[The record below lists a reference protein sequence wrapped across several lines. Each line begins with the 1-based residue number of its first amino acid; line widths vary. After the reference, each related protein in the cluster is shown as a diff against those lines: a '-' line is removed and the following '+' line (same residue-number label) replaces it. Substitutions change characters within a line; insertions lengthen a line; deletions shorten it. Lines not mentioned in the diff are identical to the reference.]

1 MALLEH
7 LNQCD
12 LTTSTMVLQRLNFDC
27 FFITY
32 RARKAKQGIDNVVQ
46 HHVTSAH
53 SEARV
58 HESRL
63 IPVCL

>member
-1 MALLEH
+1 MW
-7 LNQCD
+7 
-12 LTTSTMVLQRLNFDC
+12 FDDVYNGASEVEFFWL

-32 RARKAKQGIDNVVQ
+32 SARKAKQGIDNIVQ

-63 IPVCL
+63 MSVCVWDEQKE

>member
-1 MALLEH
+1 MW
-7 LNQCD
+7 
-12 LTTSTMVLQRLNFDC
+12 FDDVYNGVSEVEFWL

-32 RARKAKQGIDNVVQ
+32 SARKAKQGIDNIVQ

-63 IPVCL
+63 MSVWDEQKE